1 MVELTIPMKKSI
13 ITIGGT
19 LGSGKS
25 STGNMLAHELGFS
38 RFSMGDVQRDY
49 AKKLNM
55 DFTAFSEMQKTDHT
69 IDKEV
74 DAYQQELAE
83 TKDNFVLDSRLGW
96 FFIPESFKVFLEVP
110 EDIAAER
117 IIKDAE
123 QNKNRDVEIIENKE
137 DVIERIWHR
146 AESER
151 KRYKDLYGIEDHF
164 DRSHY
169 DLVVRTDQHNLKEVV
184 AIIQEAYEAWR
195 QP

>member
-1 MVELTIPMKKSI
+1 MVELTTTMKKSV

-25 STGNMLAHELGFS
+25 STGNLLAEGLDLQ
-38 RFSMGDVQRDY
+38 RFSMGDVQREY

-69 IDKEV
+69 IDKQV
-74 DAYQQELAE
+74 DAYQQEIAKE
-83 TKDNFVLDSRLGW
+83 KDNFILDSRLGW
-96 FFIPESFKVFLEVP
+96 YFIPESFKVFLEVP

-117 IIKDAE
+117 IMQDAE
-123 QNKNRDVEIIENKE
+123 RNPHRNVEIIESKE
-137 DVIERIWHR
+137 DVIERIQHR
-146 AESER
+146 VDSER

-164 DRSHY
+164 DRRHY

-184 AIIQEAYEAWR
+184 AIIREAYEAWR
-195 QP
+195 KT